1 MIEFFRRLFDSDF
14 MSHGG
19 CYFWRPELVWLHVS
33 SDALIVLAYVMIPFS
48 LIQLVRKRKDLEF
61 NWMFVMFGAFILA
74 CGATHFMNVWNIWHS
89 AYRLDGVVKAIT
101 ALASIPT
108 AILMFRLVPQAVAL
122 PSAEDLRK
130 EIENRTRAEAEVRSL
145 NADLERRVEERT
157 ALLQRSN
164 AALQRFAYVSSHD
177 LQEPIRTIRTFNQ
190 LLAKEYQGKLD
201 PKADQYIG
209 FVVEASARMHNL
221 VTDLLEYSR
230 VLDPDAPREAKN
242 TSSLQTLQTVLLDLQ
257 EAIQDSGATITHGAL
272 PDVSMDETQLKQL
285 FQNLLSN
292 AIKYRRAGH
301 PLNISVTAQPSGD
314 RYLFAVQDNGI
325 GIESEYFDQIF
336 QAFKRLHGKEYPGS
350 GVGLTICKEIVELGG
365 GSMWVESEL
374 GQGSSFKFTLPGA
387 ESTLPP
393 AESALPGVTPR

>member
-14 MSHGG
+14 MPHGG

-48 LIQLVRKRKDLEF
+48 LIQLVRKRKDLDF

-74 CGATHFMNVWNIWHS
+74 CGATHFMSIWNVWHS

-130 EIENRTRAEAEVRSL
+130 EIDNRARAEAEVRSL
-145 NADLERRVEERT
+145 NTDLERRVEERT

-190 LLAKEYQGKLD
+190 LLAKEYSGKLD
-201 PKADQYIG
+201 PKADQYIE
-209 FVVEASARMHNL
+209 FVVEASARMQNL
-221 VTDLLEYSR
+221 VTDLMTYSR
-230 VLDPDAPREAKN
+230 ILDPEAPREVKV
-242 TSSLQTLQTVLLDLQ
+242 TSSRQALDTVLLDLR
-257 EAIQDSGATITHGAL
+257 EAIEDSGAEITQSAL
-272 PDVSMDETQLKQL
+272 PDLSIDETQLKQI
-285 FQNLLSN
+285 FQNLISN
-292 AIKYRRAGH
+292 AIKYRRPGQ
-301 PLNISVTAQPSGD
+301 PLRISVTAERSGSEWAFSV
-314 RYLFAVQDNGI
+314 RDNGI
-325 GIESEYFDQIF
+325 GIEPQYFDQIF
-336 QAFKRLHGKEYPGS
+336 QAFRRLHGKEYPGS
-350 GVGLTICKEIVELGG
+350 GVGLTICKEIVESSGG
-365 GSMWVESEL
+365 RMWVESEL
-374 GQGSSFKFTLPGA
+374 GQGSTFKFTLPA
-387 ESTLPP
+387 ADVTLQ
-393 AESALPGVTPR
+393 ATAHR